1 MRDMVFSSLSSV
13 TVIPGDK
20 HIFVWSFQENEQLKA
35 MVSLLKSEEET
46 NGAGAAAC
54 CGDADWQSCKF
65 GEEGYS
71 SSSTNEV

>member
-1 MRDMVFSSLSSV
+1 M
-13 TVIPGDK
+13 
-20 HIFVWSFQENEQLKA
+20 KA
-35 MVSLLKSEEET
+35 MVSHLKSEEET

-71 SSSTNEV
+71 SSTNEV

>member
-1 MRDMVFSSLSSV
+1 MVFSSLSSV

-20 HIFVWSFQENEQLKA
+20 HIFVLYFQENEKLKA
-35 MVSLLKSEEET
+35 MVSLLKSGEEK

-54 CGDADWQSCKF
+54 CGDADNF

-71 SSSTNEV
+71 SSTNEV